1 MLQGLKSHRFL
12 RRRHTTK
19 NPSQRISQKLPLST
33 TNTRSTTSDI
43 SSSNHQNSLILWRC
57 ILDELLQKKV
67 QPAVCQTKRRG
78 RNKDLQP
85 RLVDRAEKTKS
96 LYRHHNRHQCQQS
109 PELMLLPTLQAQL
122 CFPWWASNMLPIA
135 HGDATITS
143 SSFRRRHHWCNNK
156 QAHRI
161 VVLSSSPPL
170 MQQAH
175 RIVVSSS
182 SSLMQQSNNCCT
194 IVIITAPA
202 TSTSYR
208 CIVIVT
214 TYATIKH
221 HCTIVIITT
230 DATINKHI
238 VLLSSLSS
246 LMQQSNII
254 APSSLSPLMHQ
265 Q

>member
-96 LYRHHNRHQCQQS
+96 WYRHHNRHQCQQS

-135 HGDATITS
+135 LGDATITS
-143 SSFRRRHHWCNNK
+143 SSLRRRHHWCNNK

-161 VVLSSSPPL
+161 V
-170 MQQAH
+170 
-175 RIVVSSS
+175 IVV
-182 SSLMQQSNNCCT
+182 
-194 IVIITAPA
+194 VITN
-202 TSTSYR
+202 
-208 CIVIVT
+208 
-214 TYATIKH
+214 ATIKH
-221 HCTIVIITT
+221 HCTVVVVTT
-230 DATINKHI
+230 DAPTINKHI
-238 VLLSSLSS
+238 RRRHHHWCNKHIVSSYR
-246 LMQQSNII
+246 
-254 APSSLSPLMHQ
+254 HRHH
-265 Q
+265 